1 MSDNT
6 KPEVS
11 ETAPKKSSQGVS
23 QHFFKKK
30 IQVSHH
36 ILLTL
41 KKIISFLGKREVTS
55 KHYRFLS

>member
-23 QHFFKKK
+23 QHFFFF
-30 IQVSHH
+30 
-36 ILLTL
+36 L
-41 KKIISFLGKREVTS
+41 KKDTS
-55 KHYRFLS
+55 ITYF

>member
-23 QHFFKKK
+23 QHFFFKKK
-30 IQVSHH
+30 DTYKYNI
-36 ILLTL
+36 TY
-41 KKIISFLGKREVTS
+41 F
-55 KHYRFLS
+55 